1 MPKSINDF
9 RALPRRVGR
18 LEVIWAITFF
28 LKSLDCIGVF
38 GYNKIVE
45 LWRYSAV
52 ENRASAPLGRRQTGA
67 VNVKKSSFVF
77 IIMAV
82 VYLAIAISGGV
93 GWLTIPDNILLG
105 LSLSALFSAI
115 SDILYNIGWK
125 STVRNNLD
133 YTIRVAVEF
142 LTEKQANNTLIANPN
157 INIVGVRQ
165 AIKEM
170 SNNYQNAR
178 HPVDYDKK
186 RFITIMKVGSQISFI
201 ISITIFICSPFLSLP
216 FNSSF
221 SSIITLVAFSAMC
234 FNLYLVETISEI
246 INKRNDFLNKE
257 QLIIQIAYP
266 DFFNY
271 FNVRLQAYVEND
283 SKEEKDEVKTDA
295 HS

>member
-1 MPKSINDF
+1 M
-9 RALPRRVGR
+9 
-18 LEVIWAITFF
+18 
-28 LKSLDCIGVF
+28 
-38 GYNKIVE
+38 
-45 LWRYSAV
+45 
-52 ENRASAPLGRRQTGA
+52 
-67 VNVKKSSFVF
+67 KKSSYVF

-82 VYLAIAISGGV
+82 VYFAIAISGGA

-125 STVRNNLD
+125 STVRNNWD

-201 ISITIFICSPFLSLP
+201 ISIAFFICSPFLSLP

-221 SSIITLVAFSAMC
+221 SSIVTLVAFSAMC
-234 FNLYLVETISEI
+234 FNLYLVEAISEI

-271 FNVRLQAYVEND
+271 FNVRLQAYAEND
-283 SKEEKDEVKTDA
+283 PKEEKDEVKTDA
-295 HS
+295 HP

>member
-1 MPKSINDF
+1 M
-9 RALPRRVGR
+9 
-18 LEVIWAITFF
+18 
-28 LKSLDCIGVF
+28 
-38 GYNKIVE
+38 
-45 LWRYSAV
+45 
-52 ENRASAPLGRRQTGA
+52 
-67 VNVKKSSFVF
+67 KKSSFVF

-234 FNLYLVETISEI
+234 FNLYLVEAISEI

>member
-1 MPKSINDF
+1 M
-9 RALPRRVGR
+9 
-18 LEVIWAITFF
+18 
-28 LKSLDCIGVF
+28 
-38 GYNKIVE
+38 
-45 LWRYSAV
+45 
-52 ENRASAPLGRRQTGA
+52 
-67 VNVKKSSFVF
+67 KKSSYVF

-234 FNLYLVETISEI
+234 FNLYLVEVISEI

-295 HS
+295 HP